1 MAEAKVT
8 REGDTTVYKTDGQT
22 DLALEIGEAILD
34 IMAKNQVPPH
44 AALGVLGE
52 GVITFLVGSADL
64 LGYDKQEIIKVFGE
78 SLVNAEIKIKTDE
91 D

>member
-1 MAEAKVT
+1 MAKTKVT
-8 REGDTTVYKTDGQT
+8 REGDTTVYRTDGQT
-22 DLALEIGEAILD
+22 EVAYEIGSAILEVMKKYD
-34 IMAKNQVPPH
+34 VPPH

-78 SLVNAEIKIKTDE
+78 SLVNAEIKIKTE
-91 D
+91 GN

>member
-1 MAEAKVT
+1 MVEAKVT
-8 REGDTTVYKTDGQT
+8 REGDTTVYRTDGQT
-22 DLALEIGEAILD
+22 EVAYEIGSAILEVMKKYD
-34 IMAKNQVPPH
+34 VPPH

-78 SLVNAEIKIKTDE
+78 SLVNAEIKIETE
-91 D
+91 GN